1 MASGISSNAVS
12 INFFLQ
18 YRSTSIMCQGKDL
31 GISYSYN
38 YSFLIIF
45 GKYSSYSFEG
55 WVPKQVKIKKK
66 KKHA

>member
-1 MASGISSNAVS
+1 M
-12 INFFLQ
+12 
-18 YRSTSIMCQGKDL
+18 RSTSIMCQGKDL
-31 GISYSYN
+31 GVSYSYN

-66 KKHA
+66 KKTCIETTLLNMISD